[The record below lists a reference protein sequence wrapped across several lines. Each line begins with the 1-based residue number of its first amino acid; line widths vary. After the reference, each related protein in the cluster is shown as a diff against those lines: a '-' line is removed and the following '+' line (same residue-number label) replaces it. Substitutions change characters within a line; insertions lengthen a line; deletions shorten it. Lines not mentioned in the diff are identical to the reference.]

1 MDSESPVH
9 CPKCRK
15 ALHEPGNF
23 CPACGEDLR
32 GLTPTADT
40 LSGPWV
46 DRVVD
51 GRYRLLEKL
60 GEGGMG
66 AVYKVEHVRMGK
78 VLALKVLRPD
88 LAIDKRMKA
97 RFQQE
102 ARVVSRLGHPN
113 TISVFDYGE
122 LDDGSLFLAMEF
134 LAGRDLAW
142 LLRAHGPF
150 SEERATRVGL
160 QVLSSLGEAH
170 ELGIVHRDIKPAN
183 VMLLRRRDGGETV
196 KVLDFG
202 IAKLV
207 DGEGRKHITGTDF
220 VGTPQ
225 YMSPEQGKGE
235 PLDARSDLYSV
246 AAMLF
251 ELVTGKGLFDA
262 PTAMGIVSKHM
273 TEPPPRIAQVAPD
286 RMVSPG
292 FEAVLRR
299 ALAKDPADRF
309 PSAEAMR
316 VALER
321 ARQDLPATFG
331 DITPAAQYA
340 TGEVA
345 SREDFDA
352 FERSLRMRRIVAP
365 VVTLM
370 MLVSAGAGAWWFLTK
385 GERTGTAVYTE
396 EREPN
401 GEPQTATRIPLGE
414 PVRGMIG
421 AAQSESQSDLD
432 VYRLELP
439 SEGALSV
446 SVTGVPDMNLVVG
459 VFGADGALLASL
471 DDGRVAQGERVDGL
485 RVAEGPLYLRVQE
498 RRHPTEPARPP
509 RETTQHSYTLLVE
522 RAEDEDGRLEREPE
536 NDRLDSV
543 VESFS
548 GKAVR
553 GFTGIPL
560 RPDVETFEQPLSSV
574 DLFRIAAVP
583 GGGRVW
589 AIVVPP
595 EGGRLAVADEHRVD
609 TWRKRENPN
618 VRNAGLPSFVEA
630 HGGAPVLVA
639 LEEGRLGHAV
649 RVFPLVGTG
658 TAPVRA
664 QVAEPG
670 SAYFVA
676 FLVDRGEG
684 SLEGV
689 LDLLTVLGERGREDA
704 RGRVTELVRGA
715 LKGSPL
721 LAQFTSRVETS
732 ASGQAGQA
740 SAGPE

>member
-1 MDSESPVH
+1 MDPNDPIH

-46 DRVVD
+46 DSVVD

-113 TISVFDYGE
+113 TIQVFDYGE
-122 LDDGSLFLAMEF
+122 LQDGSLFLAMEF

-160 QVLSSLGEAH
+160 QVLASLGEAH

-202 IAKLV
+202 IAKLI
-207 DGEGRKHITGTDF
+207 DAEGRKHITGTDF

-299 ALAKDPADRF
+299 ALAKDPAERF
-309 PSAEAMR
+309 PTAEAMR
-316 VALER
+316 QALER

-340 TGEVA
+340 TQEVA

-352 FERSLRMRRIVAP
+352 FERSLRVKRVLAP
-365 VVTLM
+365 VVTLLL
-370 MLVSAGAGAWWFLTK
+370 LVGMGAGGWFWLTRA
-385 GERTGTAVYTE
+385 EAVGQALSTE

-401 GEPQTATRIPLGE
+401 GDPQTATRIPLGE

-421 AAQSESQSDLD
+421 AAQSEGQSDLD
-432 VYRLELP
+432 VFRVDVP
-439 SEGALSV
+439 ADGAVSV

-459 VFGADGALLASL
+459 VFGSDGALLASL
-471 DDGRVAQGERVDGL
+471 DDGRLGQGERVDGL
-485 RVAEGPLYLRVQE
+485 RVQEGPLFVRVQE

-509 RETTQHSYTLLVE
+509 RETTQHAYTLRVE
-522 RAEDEDGRLEREPE
+522 HVEDEDGRLEREPE
-536 NDRLDSV
+536 NDSLDTAAQSV
-543 VESFS
+543 S
-548 GKAVR
+548 GKAIR
-553 GFTGIPL
+553 GFTGMPL
-560 RPDVETFEQPLSSV
+560 RADVETFEQPLSSV
-574 DLFRIAAVP
+574 DVFRIPLVS
-583 GGGRVW
+583 GGARVW

-595 EGGRLAVADEHRVD
+595 SEGRLAVADEHRVEA
-609 TWRKRENPN
+609 WRKRRAPG
-618 VRNAGLPSFVEA
+618 VRNAGLPGVVEA
-630 HGGAPVLVA
+630 QQATPVLVP
-639 LEEGRLGHAV
+639 LEAGTHGHAV
-649 RVFPLVGTG
+649 RVFPMMGTG
-658 TAPVRA
+658 AA
-664 QVAEPG
+664 AGQVAEPG

-676 FLVDRGEG
+676 FLLDGREG

-689 LDLLTVLGERGREDA
+689 LDLLTVLGQRGRDEA
-704 RGRVTELVRGA
+704 RAKVLELVRGA

-721 LAQFTSRVETS
+721 LSELNARATGAT
-732 ASGQAGQA
+732 GQA